1 MTDAMT
7 QPVLVVIDSLET
19 AAELLG
25 AASEIGTPVALTA
38 SEEIAGQLGEHGAA
52 KVLVASLPEDVLSI
66 PLADATVAAITA
78 TNPAA
83 ILFANNVE
91 GRDAAARV
99 AVREKRALLSDV
111 TSIRR
116 DDQGV
121 ITDHSVFGGNYLTVG
136 AATHSAPVVTVRQGG
151 VEKQAKPQAAE
162 VETLE
167 VELTGRRAATVVSRT
182 AVTDE
187 SARPP
192 LRTADRVVTGGAA
205 TGSAEQFEELVG
217 GLADALGAAVG
228 ATRVAVDNGYI
239 SNDHQVGQTGVLVSP
254 QLYIALGVSGAIQHL
269 VGMQTA
275 DTIVAVNTDAD
286 SPIFE
291 VADFGVVGDIFE
303 VVPQLIAAI
312 NERKA

>member
-38 SEEIAGQLGEHGAA
+38 SEEIAGQLGELGAA
-52 KVLVASLPEDVLSI
+52 KVLVASLPKDVLSI

-167 VELTGRRAATVVSRT
+167 VELTGRRAATVVSR
-182 AVTDE
+182 AEVTDE

>member
-25 AASEIGTPVALTA
+25 AASGIGTPVALTA
-38 SEEIAGQLGEHGAA
+38 SEEIAGQLGELGAA

-182 AVTDE
+182 A
-187 SARPP
+187 
-192 LRTADRVVTGGAA
+192 DRVVTGGAA

-228 ATRVAVDNGYI
+228 ATRVAVDNGYV

>member
-38 SEEIAGQLGEHGAA
+38 SEAIAGQLGELGAA
-52 KVLVASLPEDVLSI
+52 KVLVASLPDDVLSI
-66 PLADATVAAITA
+66 PLTDATVAAITA

-167 VELTGRRAATVVSRT
+167 VELTGRRAATVVSR
-182 AVTDE
+182 AEVTDE

-205 TGSAEQFEELVG
+205 TGSAEQFEKLVG

-228 ATRVAVDNGYI
+228 ATRVAVDNGYV

-303 VVPQLIAAI
+303 IVPQLIAAI